1 MENKYLTK
9 SRFKL
14 ATECPTK
21 LFYTGKDKEYA
32 DQKCDDDFLLALAEG
47 GIQVGELAK
56 CYFQDGHEIKSL
68 DYDNS
73 LERTNQLLM
82 LNQVTIYEAAIATD
96 NLFIRVDVLVKDKN
110 RLSLYEVKAKSI

>member
-1 MENKYLTK
+1 MKNKYLTK

-32 DQKCDDDFLLALAEG
+32 NQKCDDDFLLALAEG

-56 CYFQDGHEIKSL
+56 CYFRGSVGHHGNGDVRLIL
-68 DYDNS
+68 DN
-73 LERTNQLLM
+73 R
-82 LNQVTIYEAAIATD
+82 D
-96 NLFIRVDVLVKDKN
+96 NLAYVLGLV
-110 RLSLYEVKAKSI
+110 R